1 MECILCGHHKVYGH
15 GTTSKGNARY
25 ECPKCKKTFV
35 ETFDTIYYHRHID
48 AEKIHLVLQSQSEGV
63 SLRGIAR
70 LSGLAYNTV
79 VSIIRQASQKTQ
91 MIHNQEVKAVETEE
105 ISSDEMWSFVEK
117 NRKTVYRQNL
127 NQGTA
132 GSG

>member
-1 MECILCGHHKVYGH
+1 MECLLCGHHKVHGH
-15 GTTSKGNARY
+15 GTTSKGNIRY

-79 VSIIRQASQKTQ
+79 VSIIRQASQKAQ
-91 MIHNQEVKAVETEE
+91 MIHNQEVKSVKTGEV
-105 ISSDEMWSFVEK
+105 SSDEMWSFVEK
-117 NRKTVYRQNL
+117 NRKTAYDQNL
-127 NQGTA
+127 SQETVGL
-132 GSG
+132 G